1 MVALNEQVV
10 AGSEVVP
17 TVIEV
22 TKSIADIIPVSDE
35 DLEKAQKHFVQ
46 GKKFLL
52 LNKFDEAVSNFDE
65 ACKTL

>member
-1 MVALNEQVV
+1 MVALNEQV
-10 AGSEVVP
+10 AADEIVP

-35 DLEKAQKHFVQ
+35 DLEKAQKNFVQ

-52 LNKFDEAVSNFDE
+52 LNKFDEAVSNFDDS
-65 ACKTL
+65 CKIL